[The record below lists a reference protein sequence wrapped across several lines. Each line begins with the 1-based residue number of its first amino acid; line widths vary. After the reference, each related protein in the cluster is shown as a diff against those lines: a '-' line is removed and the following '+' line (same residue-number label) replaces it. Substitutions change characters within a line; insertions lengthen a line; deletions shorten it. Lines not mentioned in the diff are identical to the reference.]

1 VDLLSV
7 VTAAAAPP
15 RPTDVGSHHSLVGT
29 GMSVAEP
36 QGNGGAAHGLFHT
49 GFWHLGV
56 GPSQAEPVPPVPPER
71 VVAQWLA
78 WVPFEG
84 DGPPR
89 VIQHRVV
96 LTRFN
101 TILGPVDE
109 KAVLAIVAVLVLLLT
124 IEG

>member
-1 VDLLSV
+1 MDLVSV

-15 RPTDVGSHHSLVGT
+15 PPTDVASYDSFVGT

-36 QGNGGAAHGLFHT
+36 QRNGGPAHGLFHT
-49 GFWHLGV
+49 GFWHLGID
-56 GPSQAEPVPPVPPER
+56 PSQAKPVPPVPPER
-71 VVAQWLA
+71 VVADWLL

-84 DGPPR
+84 DRPPW

-96 LTRFN
+96 VTRVN

-109 KAVLAIVAVLVLLLT
+109 KAVLSIVAVPVLLLT
-124 IEG
+124 VEG